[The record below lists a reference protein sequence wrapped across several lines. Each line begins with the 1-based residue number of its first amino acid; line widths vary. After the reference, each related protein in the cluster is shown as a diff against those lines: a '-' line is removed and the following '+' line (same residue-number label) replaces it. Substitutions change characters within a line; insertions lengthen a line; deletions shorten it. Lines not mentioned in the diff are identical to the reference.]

1 MTKIN
6 ESLKS
11 ACQEAIVAIDKTKA
25 DEFLEIKSK
34 LEYVI
39 GSYEYD
45 KNPVGLHEI
54 GKIAYNDL
62 ISFKE
67 SNPKKVTKK
76 ALETISKAIT
86 KFEAQ
91 N

>member
-6 ESLKS
+6 ENLKE
-11 ACQEAIVAIDKTKA
+11 ACVEAIVAIDKTKA
-25 DEFLEIKSK
+25 QEFGEVKAK

-45 KNPVGLHEI
+45 KNPIGLHEI
-54 GKIAYNDL
+54 GKIAYTDL
-62 ISFKE
+62 VGYKE
-67 SNPKKVTKK
+67 ANPKKVTKK
-76 ALETISKAIT
+76 ALDKIGKAIS